1 MGFLISLKVAQQE
14 HDAFADALSKTER
27 FETAVMTA
35 TQNIARELHKE
46 LLKRTPVD
54 TGNLRKMWSAGDN
67 LQFYVDRAEGGFE
80 VTLVNEARNSDG
92 YKSPWVVNYG
102 HWSTGG
108 NWVVGRFFVENS
120 VLATSQVAE
129 KYIRKELTK
138 WFRYCVNGK

>member
-1 MGFLISLKVAQQE
+1 MNIEIDITEFTNFNRRLV
-14 HDAFADALSKTER
+14 DYER
-27 FETAVMTA
+27 FETALMTA
-35 TQNIARELHKE
+35 TQKIARVLHKE
-46 LLKRTPVD
+46 LLKRSPVD

-67 LQFYVDRAEGGFE
+67 LQFYVDRVEGGFE

-92 YKSPWVVNYG
+92 YKYPWVVNYG